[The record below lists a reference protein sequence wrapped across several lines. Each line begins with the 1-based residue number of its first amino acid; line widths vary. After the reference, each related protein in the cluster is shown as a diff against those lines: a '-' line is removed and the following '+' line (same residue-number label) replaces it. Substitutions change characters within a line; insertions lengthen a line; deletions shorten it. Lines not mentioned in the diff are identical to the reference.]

1 MNKRDQESREDV
13 ARTPPLLDR
22 GRRRLVQGG
31 IGAAPLLMTLVSR
44 PVLGSVECVSCSG
57 YHSAATSGRK
67 ISYCT
72 GQDPAWWADSANYSQ
87 WPGSI
92 LPQDLT
98 GLNVQTK
105 PATKFSECFA
115 CNGYVAS
122 GLAGMTYLQVLM
134 QPVTGA
140 PSHFAAALLNVR
152 TGRVPP
158 LNETSLKTMW
168 DEFST
173 TGKYCPTAGT
183 VWTELDIIEYFKS
196 TTV

>member
-1 MNKRDQESREDV
+1 MNTHDQESREDV
-13 ARTPPLLDR
+13 AQTKPQLDR

-44 PVLGSVECVSCSG
+44 PVLGSVECSTCSG
-57 YHSAATSGRK
+57 YQSLTRSGTK
-67 ISYCT
+67 VSYCT
-72 GQDPAWWADSANYSQ
+72 GQTPAWWADSANYPQ
-87 WPGSI
+87 WPGTI

-98 GLNVQTK
+98 GLNLETK

-115 CNGYVAS
+115 CNGLVTS
-122 GLAGMTYLQVLM
+122 LAEKTYLEVL
-134 QPVTGA
+134 QQSGGA

-158 LNETSLKTMW
+158 LNESSLKTMW
-168 DEFST
+168 YEYST
-173 TGKYCPTAGT
+173 TGQYCPTAGT
-183 VWTELDIIEYFKS
+183 VWTELDIIKYFES